1 MQISKIATVAAL
13 IGAVTIASID
23 SASARRNRTGA
34 VVAGAAA
41 GLILGGL
48 IASQGSRGPY
58 YGGYYAPG
66 PAYYDPGPAYY
77 YAPAPT
83 YYAPPPPRYYGD
95 PIAYCMSRFRS
106 YDPYSMTYMG
116 YDGRRHPCP

>member
-1 MQISKIATVAAL
+1 MRLSKTAAIAAL

-23 SASARRNRTGA
+23 SAPARNRTGA

-41 GLILGGL
+41 GLIVGGL
-48 IASQGSRGPY
+48 IASQANRGY
-58 YGGYYAPG
+58 YSSGYYA
-66 PAYYDPGPAYY
+66 PGPAYY

-83 YYAPPPPRYYGD
+83 YYAPPPAYYGD

-106 YDPYSMTYMG
+106 YDPYSMTYIG
-116 YDGRRHPCP
+116 YDGRRHRCP